1 MTNRMLQ
8 AALGYAQLGI
18 RVIPIK
24 PGMKYPPINEWQNQA
39 TTNPDTITE
48 WWTDTYHGYGIGIA
62 TGRTTNGHIFVLD
75 VDDRDEYKGSDTL
88 HDLEQ
93 TYGQLPETVEATTGT
108 GGRHLYY
115 YSPTEIRNNAGTR
128 LGKGLDIRGEGGQ
141 VLADPTLHP
150 NGRPYTW
157 NIGQSPHDR
166 KPAHAPQWLIQLLTK
181 QPEPIKPPTTPDTF
195 LNDPTTPS
203 ARYNAETTWEQ
214 LLIPDGWTLVKTDR
228 HGEQH
233 WTRPGKDP
241 REGTSA
247 TIGHN
252 GNDALIVFTSAI
264 PWLPEGGYN
273 RFGYYAARHH
283 NGDWKQAAHTY
294 LQTQPTQPNQPPT
307 QTTPDELHNML
318 INWHDFWQGEHTTE
332 DWIAKP
338 LIARGRQTALFA
350 GAKTGKS
357 WITLNIIAALATG
370 KPILGQPAQPP
381 VHTLYLDYE
390 MTQADLMERLE
401 QFGYT
406 EDDDYSHL
414 HYALI
419 PSLPPLNTYEGA
431 TALTKLCELTKAQVV
446 IIDTTGRAIEGEE
459 DKADSYRAF
468 ARTTG
473 LALKKAGIAL
483 VRTDHAGKK
492 VGQGQ
497 RGSSAKNDDVDIVYR
512 LDKTDEGVRLV
523 RTHSRISWCPEKVDL
538 IVEDFNDI
546 ITIRYKAPSNRG
558 FTIQAIDLARRLDQL
573 GYPTDLGV
581 NETIKLAKE
590 QGITLGRKTLVS
602 EAIRCR
608 KQPKPDPLEVVPV
621 NSREPVGTTP
631 KTGTTWEPLREPLGN
646 HLLEPSV
653 HKGTTP
659 PPYRGV
665 VVPMPQNSGEE
676 NLSNWEPPTPNH
688 DPNDEVV
695 PDHLDPL
702 W

>member
-1 MTNRMLQ
+1 
-8 AALGYAQLGI
+8 
-18 RVIPIK
+18 
-24 PGMKYPPINEWQNQA
+24 
-39 TTNPDTITE
+39 
-48 WWTDTYHGYGIGIA
+48 
-62 TGRTTNGHIFVLD
+62 
-75 VDDRDEYKGSDTL
+75 
-88 HDLEQ
+88 
-93 TYGQLPETVEATTGT
+93 
-108 GGRHLYY
+108 
-115 YSPTEIRNNAGTR
+115 
-128 LGKGLDIRGEGGQ
+128 
-141 VLADPTLHP
+141 
-150 NGRPYTW
+150 
-157 NIGQSPHDR
+157 
-166 KPAHAPQWLIQLLTK
+166 
-181 QPEPIKPPTTPDTF
+181 
-195 LNDPTTPS
+195 
-203 ARYNAETTWEQ
+203 
-214 LLIPDGWTLVKTDR
+214 
-228 HGEQH
+228 
-233 WTRPGKDP
+233 
-241 REGTSA
+241 
-247 TIGHN
+247 
-252 GNDALIVFTSAI
+252 
-264 PWLPEGGYN
+264 
-273 RFGYYAARHH
+273 
-283 NGDWKQAAHTY
+283 
-294 LQTQPTQPNQPPT
+294 
-307 QTTPDELHNML
+307 
-318 INWHDFWQGEHTTE
+318 
-332 DWIAKP
+332 
-338 LIARGRQTALFA
+338 
-350 GAKTGKS
+350 
-357 WITLNIIAALATG
+357 
-370 KPILGQPAQPP
+370 
-381 VHTLYLDYE
+381 

-431 TALTKLCELTKAQVV
+431 TALTKLCELTKAEVV

-538 IVEDFNDI
+538 IVEDFDDI
-546 ITIRYKAPSNRG
+546 TTIRYKAPSNRG
-558 FTIQAIDLARRLDQL
+558 FTAQAIDLARRLDQL
-573 GYPTDLGV
+573 GYPLDLGV

-665 VVPMPQNSGEE
+665 VVPMPQNMGEE

-688 DPNDEVV
+688 DPNHEVV